1 MIMQVSAA
9 YLVRVEVGGDSPG
22 LWHEECKN
30 LECGLRQNREYLTL
44 SPIWWWKLS
53 YSGWFYFVSSL
64 TVNGEVV
71 YSILSVYV
79 KCSGLGSVSCT
90 YLMWSSLLLDLKLIE
105 FGGASLKNAKV
116 GDSARF

>member
-1 MIMQVSAA
+1 M
-9 YLVRVEVGGDSPG
+9 
-22 LWHEECKN
+22 
-30 LECGLRQNREYLTL
+30 
-44 SPIWWWKLS
+44 
-53 YSGWFYFVSSL
+53 
-64 TVNGEVV
+64 V

-105 FGGASLKNAKV
+105 FGGARLKNAKV